1 MNYKLTFFYVLLIEY
16 MLEVSTKVTLI
27 LSLIIEGILLV
38 CFWQQAADDS

>member
-38 CFWQQAADDS
+38 CF